1 MKPKL
6 DITKRINFLN
16 TLIGKNCKVINI
28 ISITKLSPTKTEY
41 NLSIINSKGILLE
54 DVYSWYTYNW
64 KSKKLEL
71 VRW

>member
-1 MKPKL
+1 MKHKK

-16 TLIGKNCKVINI
+16 TLIVKNCKVIDI

-54 DVYSWYTYNW
+54 DRYSWYTYDWNT
-64 KSKKLEL
+64 KKLEL
-71 VRW
+71 ER